1 MDTLAKA
8 SSSQTALTKALEATN
23 IGKEVSNSI
32 SKAMKVSDAVNNMPK
47 FNYEFKVGELTKNA
61 LGNIN
66 P

>member
-32 SKAMKVSDAVNNMPK
+32 SKAMKVSDVVNICLN
-47 FNYEFKVGELTKNA
+47 LTMNLRLA
-61 LGNIN
+61 N
-66 P
+66 